1 MKLKLFVTLTAVTLA
16 VAASHVARAQAPSGT
31 LAKIK
36 DTGEIRLGHRDVSIP
51 FSYLDDQQKPIG
63 FAMDLCGKVV
73 DAVKAELK
81 LPSVQ
86 VKLQPI
92 QLSNQIPLMQN
103 GTIDIVCG
111 PATNTLERQKVV
123 AFSDTIFVSSIR
135 AVVRNDGPIK
145 SFEDLAGKPVAVT
158 AASTSIGLLTA
169 REQEKNF
176 QTIKIQNPD
185 HAASFLTLTTGRAEA
200 FVMDDILLASLVA
213 SSSSPGNWRIIDDA
227 LRCRT
232 VRSDPAQGR
241 PGVQG
246 AGRSHPGRDDEER
259 RISAAVRQ
267 VVHEP
272 DSAEERQ
279 PQLPHDSTAE
289 GGDPEPERSR
299 RLTRTIFAS
308 PCPPDGWTSHAEGTL
323 SCAAPMCH
331 TERSLYWNIP
341 MATTTIRISN
351 ELKARVAAAAERA
364 GKTSHGFILEAI
376 AEKAEQEEPRSDFD
390 EVAERRLADIVA
402 SGKTIPWV
410 EMRTYLEDRLAGKA
424 ARRPIARK
432 LAR

>member
-1 MKLKLFVTLTAVTLA
+1 MKLKLFVTLTTVTLA

-135 AVVRNDGPIK
+135 AVVRNDSPIK

-158 AASTSIGLLTA
+158 AASTSIGLLTG

-227 LRCRT
+227 LR
-232 VRSDPAQGR
+232 V
-241 PGVQG
+241 
-246 AGRSHPGRDDEER
+246 
-259 RISAAVRQ
+259 
-267 VVHEP
+267 EP
-272 DSAEERQ
+272 YGLILRKD
-279 PQLPHDSTAE
+279 
-289 GGDPEPERSR
+289 DPEFKALVDRTLVGMMKSGEFQ
-299 RLTRTIFAS
+299 RLYDKWFMS
-308 PCPPDGWTSHAEGTL
+308 PIPPKNVNL
-323 SCAAPMCH
+323 NFPM
-331 TERSLYWNIP
+331 TP
-341 MATTTIRISN
+341 P
-351 ELKARVAAAAERA
+351 LK
-364 GKTSHGFILEAI
+364 EAI
-376 AEKAEQEEPRSDFD
+376 RNPN
-390 EVAERRLADIVA
+390 
-402 SGKTIPWV
+402 
-410 EMRTYLEDRLAGKA
+410 DRGV
-424 ARRPIARK
+424 
-432 LAR
+432 